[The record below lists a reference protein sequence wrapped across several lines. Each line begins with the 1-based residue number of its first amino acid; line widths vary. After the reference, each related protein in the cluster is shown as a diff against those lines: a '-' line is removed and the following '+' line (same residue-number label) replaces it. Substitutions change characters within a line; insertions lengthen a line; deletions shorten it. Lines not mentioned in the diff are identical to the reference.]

1 MIVNYEKLRCFPVKF
16 PKFLRTAFFHRTLTV
31 AASYSSEPDT
41 FLNFIYV
48 IYI

>member
-16 PKFLRTAFFHRTLTV
+16 PKFLRTFFHRTLTV